1 MKELEI
7 LTKLQNGE
15 ELFPVF
21 FDEDFKTYANL
32 MRLQIEAQSKTIEA
46 MKLIIDRQR
55 QVLTDIRERSK

>member
-1 MKELEI
+1 MKELET
-7 LTKLQNGE
+7 LTKLNDGE

-21 FDEDFKTYANL
+21 FDDDFRAYANL

-55 QVLTDIRERSK
+55 EVLTVMRERSK